1 MITYDDD
8 DGNRFNFRV
17 AGLALSDGKVLV
29 HREVGEPFWTLPGG
43 RVEMG
48 ETTIAALVRE
58 IREELTTEAQ
68 VERLLWV
75 VENFFRFDE
84 KNYHEIG
91 AYYLIKLPAP
101 LPGSLDG
108 QTFPGCEQSTQLD
121 FRWVDV
127 DSRQLAELPIR
138 PSFLSASI
146 CRLPESPVHVVHYD

>member
-1 MITYDDD
+1 MITFDDD
-8 DGNRFNFRV
+8 DGHRFNFRV
-17 AGLALSDGKVLV
+17 AGLALRDGKVLV

-48 ETTIAALVRE
+48 ETTSAALIRE
-58 IREELTTEAQ
+58 IREELTADAQ

-84 KNYHEIG
+84 KNNHEIG
-91 AYYLIKLPAP
+91 VYYLIQLPAP

-108 QTFPGCEQSTQLD
+108 QTFRGCEPSTQLD

-127 DSRQLAELPIR
+127 NSKQLAELPIR
-138 PSFLSASI
+138 PSFLSGSI
-146 CRLPESPVHVVHYD
+146 CRLPQSPVHVVHHD